1 MISMFFFVAV
11 LMSNYLCQ
19 SNKSYL
25 PYFANVACMEWL
37 QIEGLR
43 LHQKFRTK
51 MSYLC
56 YNKNRCA
63 GEVISL
69 EETGTVSNVI
79 CAINC
84 HVDMPH
90 LIFLIEH
97 QW

>member
-1 MISMFFFVAV
+1 
-11 LMSNYLCQ
+11 
-19 SNKSYL
+19 
-25 PYFANVACMEWL
+25 MEWL

-56 YNKNRCA
+56 YSKNRCA

-69 EETGTVSNVI
+69 DETYTVSNV
-79 CAINC
+79 
-84 HVDMPH
+84 VDMPH

-97 QW
+97 QL